1 MLRSDWRAGVRS
13 PRLRLVAA
21 RTPRPLR
28 RESLLSVCLAAAP
41 MVTLA
46 RLAAGSALILGL
58 ASGCAATSTPVVDSG
73 SQRAVESADPSS
85 APPVYLKGVGSKG
98 YPSLAPLLR
107 SITPAVVNISVDSET
122 RLEQHP
128 FLRDPAFRRFLERF
142 DLSLPESMQ
151 RQRTQSVGSGVIID
165 AARGYVLT
173 NAHVIRDATAITVTL
188 KDRRSFRATLIGSD
202 ASADTAVLRIRPVKA
217 PALRFGDSS
226 ALEVGDFVVAIG
238 NPFGIGQT
246 VTSGI
251 VSAVGRGSVAG
262 NTLGELIQTDASIN
276 PGNSGGPLVN
286 LAGEVV
292 GINTALIGPT
302 GGNVGIGFSVP
313 SNRVQRAMR
322 KIIGRR

>member
-1 MLRSDWRAGVRS
+1 MDWPGFARAFVPAFKPAFMPAFMLV
-13 PRLRLVAA
+13 
-21 RTPRPLR
+21 
-28 RESLLSVCLAAAP
+28 
-41 MVTLA
+41 
-46 RLAAGSALILGL
+46 LGL
-58 ASGCAATSTPVVDSG
+58 LSGCASTVITPPLDSG
-73 SQRAVESADPSS
+73 SQRDEGATGQRSAL
-85 APPVYLKGVGSKG
+85 PVYLKGIGGKG

-107 SITPAVVNISVDSET
+107 PITPAVVNISVDSET
-122 RLEQHP
+122 LLEEHP

-142 DLSLPESMQ
+142 DLALPESMQ

-173 NAHVIRDATAITVTL
+173 NAHVIRDASEITVTL
-188 KDRRSFRATLIGSD
+188 KDRRSFQATLIGSD
-202 ASADTAVLRIRPVKA
+202 ASADTAVLRIPAVSA
-217 PALRFGDSS
+217 PALRFGNSS

-251 VSAVGRGSVAG
+251 VSAVGRGGIAG
-262 NTLGELIQTDASIN
+262 DTLGGLIQTDASIN

-292 GINTALIGPT
+292 GINTALIGPS

-313 SNRVQRAMR
+313 SNRVERAMR
-322 KIIGRR
+322 RIIARR